1 MIVDDDLACEMDS
14 DLREPRCRRG
24 QWDDSGCGIGDH
36 TSCTRVERYAPSAGD
51 RGKNYALTTFGT
63 DVDAATPG
71 RLYSHRSPR
80 DR

>member
-14 DLREPRCRRG
+14 DLREPRCRCG
-24 QWDDSGCGIGDH
+24 QWDDPGCGIGDRSSD
-36 TSCTRVERYAPSAGD
+36 TVVERDAPSAGD
-51 RGKNYALTTFGT
+51 REKSHALTAFGT